1 MCKEKEM
8 FIEALETLFFSWGS
22 EAPEEVSWG
31 ANDLLEW
38 YEKEFGIL
46 LNIRFEENEET
57 GESNFEDVFEAI
69 RNSNKEVL

>member
-8 FIEALETLFFSWGS
+8 FIKALETLFFSWGS

-31 ANDLLEW
+31 ANDLLDW
-38 YEKEFGIL
+38 YEKEFGVT

-57 GESNFEDVFEAI
+57 YELNYNEVIEAI
-69 RNSNKEVL
+69 RNS